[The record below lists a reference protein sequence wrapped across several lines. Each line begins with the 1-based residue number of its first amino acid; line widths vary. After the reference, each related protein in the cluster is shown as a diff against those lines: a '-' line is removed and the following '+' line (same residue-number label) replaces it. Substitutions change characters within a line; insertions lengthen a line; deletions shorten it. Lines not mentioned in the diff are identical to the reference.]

1 MDGASNIW
9 DKHKSLITRITQVEI
24 LMTQKIYILPFS
36 IREKKGKYRLKQKSG
51 DYLKSQEKCISQQH
65 KFHIDEIW
73 V

>member
-9 DKHKSLITRITQVEI
+9 DKHKSLITRIPQVEI

-36 IREKKGKYRLKQKSG
+36 IREKKGKYILKQKSG

-73 V
+73 E